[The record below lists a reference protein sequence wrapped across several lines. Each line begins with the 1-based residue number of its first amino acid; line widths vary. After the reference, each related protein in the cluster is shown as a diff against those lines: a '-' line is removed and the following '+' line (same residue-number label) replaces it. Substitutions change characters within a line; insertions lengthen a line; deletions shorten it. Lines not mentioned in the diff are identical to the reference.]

1 MPIAIDRALR
11 FAVRRP
17 WLPAAVVG
25 IAVVQQLLPQG
36 MPVGVVL
43 QGLVLGALSSL
54 TAMGLVLIYR
64 SSRIINFAQ
73 AEIGGLASAVAVIL
87 VAGMKVS
94 YWVALPAGLA
104 VAVLTGLLLDATL
117 VRRFSH
123 SPRLIFTVAT
133 IGAAQVL
140 GAAQLGLPSL
150 ATNLAPL
157 STFKT
162 PFDVRFRLD
171 NTLVFDGNH
180 VVALVAVPLVLAGL
194 AFFLARS
201 DAGIAIRGAADSE
214 ERALLLGIPV
224 RSLSRM
230 TWVLAAA
237 LSGVGA
243 LLSAPI
249 VGPNLGVV
257 AGPVVLLTPLAAAV
271 LARMESLP
279 VTVAASLGLGVFQ
292 QVVLWNFP
300 RSSTVDVGV
309 FLVVLL
315 ALLIQR
321 RRYSRVDDGGLGG
334 FVAVREARRIP
345 PALAALR
352 EVRIAR
358 GVGLTGVALVVL
370 VWPLML
376 SDANLTLFAYF
387 AIYGI
392 LAVSLVVLT
401 GWSGQISLGQ
411 FAFAGVGSAVAAH
424 LIVFEGTDLFL
435 AIGAATLVTGLIAV
449 LIGLPALRITGPFLA
464 VTTLAFGVPVST
476 YLLNSANFPSLTPAR
491 LIRPVIFGRLDLDN
505 RLTFYY
511 FCLAALALAL
521 RLAMNFRGSRAGR
534 AVLATRE
541 NERCASA
548 HSIDPVRSKLVAFA
562 FSGALAGL
570 AGSLYVV
577 ALRGVPFSG
586 FSPVAS
592 LQVFTMV
599 VIGGVASLPGAIA
612 GAVYVQVCQYYLS
625 GSWQLLAT
633 GAGLLVLLVIAPG
646 GLAEVVVRARDRA
659 LRMLAARHGMVAP
672 LADPVTVPE
681 PLAMPEAVALPAA
694 IQAPLDGALVSVDG
708 VDAGYGQLKVLF
720 DVSLSIRDGELVALL
735 GTNGAGKST
744 VLRVISGI
752 LKTSSGTVRFEGQ
765 DITSWS
771 PGKRVAAGLVTV
783 PGGRGVFPSLTVA
796 DNLRLASL
804 LQKKDPEF
812 LEATRQRML
821 ALFPILRDRLG
832 AKASLLSGGEQQMLA
847 IAMAMLCR
855 PRLLMIDELSL
866 GLAPSVVAELLH
878 VVRAANADGVTI
890 VVVEQSVN
898 IATTLAERA
907 VFMEKG
913 QVRFVGASRELQDR
927 PDLLRS
933 IFLAAPTGATT
944 TSRRPVSPQL
954 DTEPRLQVRGLRRTF
969 GGVAA
974 VDGVD
979 LAVAPGEILGLIGS
993 NGAGK
998 TTTFDLCSG
1007 FLAVTAGEIVLDGR
1021 DITGL
1026 TASRRAAM
1034 GLGRT
1039 FQDARLFPALS
1050 VRETLAV
1057 ALERHIEVR
1066 DPIANALGLEA
1077 ARRSERDVTDEVQRL
1092 IELMRLTP
1100 YADSFVSELSTGTRR
1115 IVELACAVAHQP
1127 RVLLLD
1133 EPSSGIAQRES
1144 EALAE
1149 LLLDIRDL
1157 TGASMV
1163 LIEHD
1168 IPLVS
1173 SVADRMACMHLG
1185 RVIASGTSQDVLH
1198 HPAVVSSYLGTDDVT
1213 IERSSSRTAPAPAT
1227 ASWIPTAEVAA
1238 RSGLSVPDVRRLVRE
1253 GTLAARR
1260 DGRGYLVST
1269 KSIEEW
1275 FACQ

>member
-1 MPIAIDRALR
+1 MAVAIDRALR
-11 FAVRRP
+11 LGPRGRSLV
-17 WLPAAVVG
+17 AAVVG
-25 IAVVQQLLPQG
+25 VVVVRQLLPQG
-36 MPVGVVL
+36 MPAGVVL

-87 VAGMKVS
+87 VAGMKLS
-94 YWVALPAGLA
+94 YWLAVPAGLA

-117 VRRFSH
+117 VRRFGR

-150 ATNLAPL
+150 ASNLAPL

-162 PFDVRFRLD
+162 PFDVRFRID
-171 NTLVFDGNH
+171 HTLVFNGNH
-180 VVALVAVPLVLAGL
+180 VVALVAVPLVFGAL

-224 RSLSRM
+224 RRLSRM

-249 VGPNLGVV
+249 VGPSLGVV

-271 LARMESLP
+271 IARMESLP
-279 VTVAASLGLGVFQ
+279 VTVGASLALGVFQ

-309 FLVVLL
+309 FVVVLL
-315 ALLIQR
+315 ALLVQR
-321 RRYSRVDDGGLGG
+321 RRYGRVDDGGLGG
-334 FVAVREARRIP
+334 FVAVREPRRVP

-358 GVGLTGVALVVL
+358 GVGLTAVALVVL
-370 VWPLML
+370 VWPLTF
-376 SDANLTLFAYF
+376 SDANLTLFSYF

-411 FAFAGVGSAVAAH
+411 FAFAGVGSAVTAH
-424 LIVFEGTDLFL
+424 LIVFRGADLFL
-435 AIGAATLVTGLIAV
+435 AIAAATVVTGLIAV

-476 YLLNSANFPSLTPAR
+476 YLLNSGNFPSLTPAR

-521 RLAMNFRGSRAGR
+521 RLAMNFRRSRAGR

-541 NERCASA
+541 NERAASA
-548 HSIDPVRSKLVAFA
+548 HSIDPVRTKLVAFA

-570 AGSLYVV
+570 AGALYVV

-633 GAGLLVLLVIAPG
+633 GAGLLLLLVVAPG
-646 GLAEVVVRARDRA
+646 GLAEVVVRVRDRA
-659 LRMLAARHGMVAP
+659 LRQLAERHG
-672 LADPVTVPE
+672 LTTTLTEPVTALE
-681 PLAMPEAVALPAA
+681 PVSAPAVATSSF
-694 IQAPLDGALVSVDG
+694 DHALVSVDG

-752 LKTSSGTVRFEGQ
+752 LKASSGRVHFEGQ
-765 DITSWS
+765 DITGWS

-796 DNLRLASL
+796 DNLRLAGL
-804 LQKKDPEF
+804 LHKKDPEF
-812 LEATRQRML
+812 LDAMRQRML
-821 ALFPILRDRLG
+821 ALFPILRDRLS

-847 IAMAMLCR
+847 IAMAMLCK

-913 QVRFVGASRELQDR
+913 QVRFVGATRELQDR

-933 IFLAAPTGATT
+933 IFLSAPTGVGA
-944 TSRRPVSPQL
+944 SERRPGRPQ
-954 DTEPRLQVRGLRRTF
+954 EESQPRLELRGLRRTF

-979 LAVAPGEILGLIGS
+979 LQVAPGEILGLIGS

-1007 FLAVTAGEIVLDGR
+1007 FLAVTAGDVLLDGR

-1026 TASRRAAM
+1026 SASRRAAR

-1066 DPIANALGLEA
+1066 DPVANLLGLEA
-1077 ARRSERDVTDEVQRL
+1077 ARRSERDVTGEVQRL
-1092 IELMRLTP
+1092 VELMRLEP
-1100 YADSFVSELSTGTRR
+1100 YADAFVSELSTGTRR

-1157 TGASMV
+1157 TGASMI

-1168 IPLVS
+1168 IPLVT

-1185 RVIASGTSQDVLH
+1185 RVIATGVSAQVLH
-1198 HPAVVSSYLGTDDVT
+1198 DPAVVSSYLGTDEAT
-1213 IERSSSRTAPAPAT
+1213 IERSNNRSAPT
-1227 ASWIPTAEVAA
+1227 SWIPTSEAAA

-1269 KSIEEW
+1269 QSMEEW
-1275 FACQ
+1275 FACR